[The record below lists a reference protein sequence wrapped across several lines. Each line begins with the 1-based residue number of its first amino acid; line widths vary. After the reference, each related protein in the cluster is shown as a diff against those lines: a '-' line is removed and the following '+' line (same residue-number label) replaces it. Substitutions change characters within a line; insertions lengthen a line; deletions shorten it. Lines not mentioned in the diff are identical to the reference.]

1 MVDAGSVE
9 RFVPFEVIEPSPD
22 RETPVLVEVPHAS
35 VAVPARVLGQIE
47 APARSLSR
55 DADLYVD
62 ALYADAA
69 DAGATVLRARLSRY
83 AVDLNRAEDD
93 VDSESVEGGAPHSR
107 APRGVIWRLSGDG
120 ERVLSRPLP
129 RSEVERRLADYHR
142 PYHAEIRRILADKL
156 ARFGVA
162 VLLAAHSMP
171 SRARWPS
178 GEVGPPRADV
188 VPGTRGRTTSD
199 GRFIDAVEQHAAARG
214 WSVRHDEPYRG
225 GYTTAIYGRPRDRVH
240 AVQVELA
247 RRLYMDEEALA
258 PHTRFPEVRAWCHGL
273 VARLGE
279 LALR

>member
-1 MVDAGSVE
+1 MGDPGWIE
-9 RFVPFEVIEPSPD
+9 RFVPFEVVEPPSE
-22 RETPVLVEVPHAS
+22 RESPVLVEVPHAS
-35 VAVPARVLGQIE
+35 VAVPARILGQIE
-47 APARSLSR
+47 APARSLAR
-55 DADLYVD
+55 DADLFVD
-62 ALYADAA
+62 GLYADAP
-69 DAGATVLRARLSRY
+69 DTGATLLVAHLSRY

-93 VDSESVEGGAPHSR
+93 TDAESVEGGPGHLR

-120 ERVLSRPLP
+120 EKVLAKPLP

-142 PYHAEIRRILADKL
+142 PYHAEIRRILAHKV

-162 VLLAAHSMP
+162 VLLAGHSMP

-188 VPGTRGRTTSD
+188 VPGTRSRTTSD
-199 GRFIDAVEQHAAARG
+199 ARFIDAVEQLAAARG

-225 GYTTAIYGRPRDRVH
+225 GYTTAIYGRPRERVH

-247 RRLYMDEEALA
+247 RRLYMDEDGLVL
-258 PHTRFPEVRAWCHGL
+258 HTKFPEVRAWCRAL
-273 VARLGE
+273 VAKLGE